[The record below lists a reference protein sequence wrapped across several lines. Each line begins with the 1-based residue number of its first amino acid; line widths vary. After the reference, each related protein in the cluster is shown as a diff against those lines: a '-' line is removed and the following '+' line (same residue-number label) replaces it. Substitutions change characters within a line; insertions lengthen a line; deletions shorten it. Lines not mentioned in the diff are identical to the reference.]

1 MSADQVL
8 GLAAGLGSAVVFGLA
23 AVAQAHSVRQAGFPL
38 DRLLGFVL
46 HAVRDAWIWVV
57 LVCYLAGFVLHAV
70 AIWLLP
76 LYLAQATVAMSLPV
90 TALASRRISE
100 RLDAGQWVSVGL
112 VSLGLVLLSAG
123 SGSAGDVVT
132 SWWLVAALWT
142 GLGVLCLAALGTGR
156 AISRHRDGRR
166 LYGLRL
172 GALAGLGYAG
182 SALAV
187 RGVGLPVEGADILCA
202 LAVPS
207 LSLVA
212 FWLYSR
218 AMSVGAVAAASA
230 PMIVGQTFIP
240 AAVGILALGDGV
252 RDGWGWSVLAGL
264 LVSTYGAV
272 RLARAQAAGQARAAA
287 AAALPA
293 ERSL

>member
-8 GLAAGLGSAVVFGLA
+8 GLAAGLGSAAVFGLA
-23 AVAQAHSVRQAGFPL
+23 AVAQAHAVRRPGFTL
-38 DRLLGFVL
+38 DTLSGFVR
-46 HAVRDAWIWVV
+46 HAVRDAWIWLV
-57 LVCYLAGFVLHAV
+57 LVGYLVGFVLHAV

-90 TALASRRISE
+90 TALASRRVAE
-100 RLDAGQWVSVGL
+100 RLDASQWGSVAL

-123 SGSAGDVVT
+123 SGSAGDAVS
-132 SWWLVAALWT
+132 SWWLAGGLWAGLVVLSVLALLAVAP
-142 GLGVLCLAALGTGR
+142 GR
-156 AISRHRDGRR
+156 LLLPGSG
-166 LYGLRL
+166 L

-187 RGVGLPVEGADILCA
+187 RGVGLPVDGPVVWCA

-218 AMSVGAVAAASA
+218 AMSIGAVAAASA

-240 AAVGILALGDGV
+240 AAIGIGLLGDGV
-252 RDGWGWSVLAGL
+252 RAGWGWAVVAGL

-272 RLARAQAAGQARAAA
+272 RLARAQARAAA
-287 AAALPA
+287 RPTRA
-293 ERSL
+293 EV